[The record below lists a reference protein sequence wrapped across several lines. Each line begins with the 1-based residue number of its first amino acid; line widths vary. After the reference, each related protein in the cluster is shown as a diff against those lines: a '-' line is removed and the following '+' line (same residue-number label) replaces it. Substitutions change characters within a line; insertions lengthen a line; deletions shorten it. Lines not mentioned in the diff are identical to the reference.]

1 MVKNRMTLRRIGLIV
16 LNFIEVYVPTV
27 VFIMLVIA
35 FMLQIFF
42 RYFLVPLTWP
52 LEFTLIAFIW
62 ITLLG
67 ACFAQR
73 DNSHVKFSMIYDNA
87 KPRTKIWMRITGNIL
102 LFISFCIAFYPTYK
116 YVNFMSFKKSNV
128 LKIPMNIAFFPYIVF
143 LIIIIG
149 RIGYDIIIDFKK
161 IYPGKGK
168 K

>member
-1 MVKNRMTLRRIGLIV
+1 MAKNNMILKRIGLIA

-27 VFIMLVIA
+27 VFIMLFIA
-35 FMLQIFF
+35 FMLQIFY

-87 KPRTKIWMRITGNIL
+87 KPRTKTWMRITGNIL
-102 LFISFCIAFYPTYK
+102 LFISFCVSFYPTYK

-128 LKIPMNIAFFPYIVF
+128 LKIPMDIAFSPYIVF

-161 IYPGKGK
+161 VYQK
-168 K
+168 KEKR